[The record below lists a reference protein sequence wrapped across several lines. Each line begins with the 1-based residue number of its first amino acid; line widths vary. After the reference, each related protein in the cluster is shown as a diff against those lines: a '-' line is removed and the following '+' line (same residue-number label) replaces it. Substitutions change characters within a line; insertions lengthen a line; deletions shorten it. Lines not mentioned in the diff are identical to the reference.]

1 MCMRMEAKN
10 SYFKRIAQL
19 GNFRNIPLSVAGR
32 HQKLMCAFINSS
44 DFFEKS
50 ISSACSE
57 FVWLNLSL

>member
-10 SYFKRIAQL
+10 SYIKRIAQL
-19 GNFRNIPLSVAGR
+19 GNFKNISLSVAR
-32 HQKLMCAFINSS
+32 RYQKLMCAFINSS
-44 DFFEKS
+44 DVFERS